1 MKEKER
7 LIAIGLVVLM
17 LIVWLG
23 FVFHHSPRF
32 AGSLWGGVLGVT
44 GALLMLVPLAYL
56 FVKRI
61 KRLKEAVKNWVS
73 MRTLLAWHIYA
84 GILGPILV
92 LIHTGHKFDS
102 LLGIA
107 LTTMTLI
114 VVLSGFVGR
123 YLMSQFSQEIREKK
137 ALLQQL
143 SSTYEAARIEL
154 AANPVQAAVVRPYA
168 GFFSRLAGG
177 LFVEGNPT
185 PTASVATSPG
195 TLLRLA
201 EAIAD
206 VEYAIRTHESFKRW
220 FGKWLKLHIVISFV
234 LYGLMAL
241 HVWAAIY
248 FGLRWFEPTAP
259 IARAQT
265 LETATGIRLSTA
277 GNGAPSRVD
286 PNESDQLD
294 ALSRFSDAFGQMFR
308 QHWRAPVTI
317 RGTRTTV
324 FDYSGIAKEVSD
336 PSSNFSAALQ
346 ALSNIQPPLLH
357 GDDTEKA
364 FWINAYNFGAMK
376 LAAEHYPVPS
386 IIDPK
391 ISADDPWGVN
401 AVQIGSNGYTLQQ
414 IENAILLKK
423 FDDPRIAFAISCAA
437 VSCPDRSDSIF
448 SGEQIDS
455 QLDALCRGLFA
466 NPTKGLKIDRD
477 RKIVTTSWILKA
489 DQRLFG
495 GNDQGVLEFVGRYT
509 TADIRSWIN
518 ANANELTVEYFEHDW
533 GLNDI
538 AAADSGT

>member
-17 LIVWLG
+17 LVVWLG

-32 AGSLWGGVLGVT
+32 AGSLWGGVFGVT

-61 KRLKEAVKNWVS
+61 KRLKEAVKKWAS

-84 GILGPILV
+84 GIIGPILV

-102 LLGIA
+102 LLGIV
-107 LTTMTLI
+107 LTTMTLV

-143 SSTYEAARIEL
+143 NGTFETATKEL
-154 AANPVQAAVVRPYA
+154 ATNPVQVAAVRPYA
-168 GFFSRLAGG
+168 GFFSRLAGS
-177 LFVEGNPT
+177 LFVAGDPM
-185 PTASVATSPG
+185 PTASIATSPG

-206 VEYAIRTHESFKRW
+206 VEYAIRTHEHFKRW
-220 FGKWLKLHIVISFV
+220 FSKWLKLHIVISFV
-234 LYGLMAL
+234 LYGLMGL

-248 FGLRWFEPTAP
+248 FGLRWFEPTVP
-259 IARAQT
+259 LPRSPT
-265 LETATGIRLSTA
+265 LASVTEVLPSTSW
-277 GNGAPSRVD
+277 NGAPSPVA
-286 PNESDQLD
+286 PNEAEHLD
-294 ALSRFSDAFGQMFR
+294 ALNRFSDAFGKMFR
-308 QHWRAPVTI
+308 EHWRAPVTI

-324 FDYSGIAKEVSD
+324 FDYAGIAKETDD
-336 PSSNFSAALQ
+336 PNSNFSVALR
-346 ALSNIQPPLLH
+346 ALANVQPSLLR

-364 FWINAYNFGAMK
+364 FWINVYNLGAMK

-391 ISADDPWGVN
+391 ISADDPWGLN
-401 AVQIGSNGYTLQQ
+401 AIQIGRDSYTLKQ

-423 FDDPRIAFAISCAA
+423 FDDPRVVFAISCAA

-448 SGEQIDS
+448 SGEQIDA

-477 RKIVTTSWILKA
+477 RKVVTLSWILKA

-495 GNDQGVLEFVGRYT
+495 GSDLGVLEFVGRY
-509 TADIRSWIN
+509 ASPEAESWIS
-518 ANANELTVEYFEHDW
+518 ANADQITVEYFEHDW

-538 AAADSGT
+538 AAAESRN